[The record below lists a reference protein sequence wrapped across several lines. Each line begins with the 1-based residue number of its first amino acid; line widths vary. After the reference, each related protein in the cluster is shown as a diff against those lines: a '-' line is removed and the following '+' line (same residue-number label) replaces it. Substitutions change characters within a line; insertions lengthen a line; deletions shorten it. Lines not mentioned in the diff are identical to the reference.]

1 MKKDIVEQLIIALN
15 KANETPSY
23 KEIVTRLFNNLKADK
38 EENYK
43 DFKEHVDNKCD
54 CNCAIKAYYE
64 VFDNL
69 SDDEL
74 KEIIKENNITK
85 DIYEN
90 FDKILC
96 DKYVSNNYNLNSI
109 MRDTNKRLQCI
120 FYAVDEDKPLE
131 DKPLEDKSLED
142 MSKEE
147 LINMIKKMNQ

>member
-38 EENYK
+38 EEDYK
-43 DFKEHVDNKCD
+43 DFKEHVDEKCD
-54 CNCAIKAYYE
+54 CNCSIKAYYE

-85 DIYEN
+85 DMFEN

-96 DKYVSNNYNLNSI
+96 DKYISNNYDINTI
-109 MRDTNKRLQCI
+109 MRDTNKRLQSI
-120 FYAVDEDKPLE
+120 FYAVYEDKPIE
-131 DKPLEDKSLED
+131 DKALED
-142 MSKEE
+142 MTKEE
-147 LINMIKKMNQ
+147 LIDKIKRMNQ

>member
-1 MKKDIVEQLIIALN
+1 MKKDIVKQLIIALN

-23 KEIVTRLFNNLKADK
+23 KEIVTKLFNNLKKDS
-38 EENYK
+38 EEDYK
-43 DFKEHVDNKCD
+43 DFKEHVDDKCD

-69 SDDEL
+69 TDDEL

-85 DIYEN
+85 DMFEN

-96 DKYVSNNYNLNSI
+96 AKYISNIYGIKNLMRNTSKR
-109 MRDTNKRLQCI
+109 MRDI
-120 FYAVDEDKPLE
+120 FNAVRE

-142 MSKEE
+142 MSKDE
-147 LINMIKKMNQ
+147 LINMIKRMNQ

>member
-23 KEIVTRLFNNLKADK
+23 KEIVTRLFNNLKANK
-38 EENYK
+38 EEDYK
-43 DFKEHVDNKCD
+43 DFKEHVDEKCD
-54 CNCAIKAYYE
+54 CNCSIKAYYE

-85 DIYEN
+85 DMFEN

-96 DKYVSNNYNLNSI
+96 DKYISNNYDINTI
-109 MRDTNKRLQCI
+109 MRDTNKRLQSI
-120 FYAVDEDKPLE
+120 FYAVYEDKPF
-131 DKPLEDKSLED
+131 EDKSLED
-142 MSKEE
+142 MTKEE